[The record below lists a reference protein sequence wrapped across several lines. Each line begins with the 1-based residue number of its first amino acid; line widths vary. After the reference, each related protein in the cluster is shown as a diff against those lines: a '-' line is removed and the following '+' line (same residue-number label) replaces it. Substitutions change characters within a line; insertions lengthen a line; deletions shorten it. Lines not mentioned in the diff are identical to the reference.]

1 MHDSWVHRIDNTY
14 RVETPEGIPMQAEL
28 AGVIPR
34 AAAYLIDLLLRLSVM
49 LGIIFV
55 GLYLGQI
62 GQGLILLSW
71 FVIEWGYPVFFEVL
85 RNGQTPGKKTMN
97 LVAMNDDLTPV
108 SWRTSALR
116 NLLRA
121 ADMLPIGYLFGA
133 ATMILSSRFQRLGD
147 LVAGTVVV
155 HKAQELPA
163 VGLPKV
169 DAMIP
174 NMDLSPDDRRAL
186 VAFVQRYDSMTS
198 ERADELA
205 NILSAATNKS
215 GQANTQ
221 HLYGIGKWLLGIKP
235 KGNEH

>member
-1 MHDSWVHRIDNTY
+1 MHDSLVQRIDTTY
-14 RVETPEGIPMQAEL
+14 VVETPEGIQMQAEL

-34 AAAYLIDLLLRLSVM
+34 AAAYLIDFLLRLVVM
-49 LGIIFV
+49 VAIILFGLFFDELGH
-55 GLYLGQI
+55 
-62 GQGLILLSW
+62 GLILLSW

-85 RNGQTPGKKTMN
+85 RDGQTPGKKTMN
-97 LVAMNDDLTPV
+97 LVVMNDDLTPV
-108 SWRTSALR
+108 NWRTSVLR

-133 ATMILSSRFQRLGD
+133 ATMVFSRQFQRLGD

-155 HKAQELPA
+155 HKVEDLPN

-169 DAMIP
+169 DALIP
-174 NMDLSPDDRRAL
+174 DMDLTPEDRRAL

-198 ERADELA
+198 ERAEELA
-205 NILSAATNKS
+205 TILSGVTNKS

-221 HLYGIGKWLLGIKP
+221 HLYGMGKWLLGAKT
-235 KGNEH
+235 